1 MNIDK
6 INNYIL
12 ESYHHS
18 SDIVTR
24 KINVKGTD
32 ILCIYLE
39 SVASDDKISEFLM
52 KEINTYSKNKIL
64 TVNLFDKL
72 KNTIPNSHIT
82 VESKLEDCFTKLAS
96 GFTCIFIDGDKQY
109 ITVETKSKLDR
120 GITESTSESIV
131 RGPKDSFTEN
141 NSTNLGLIRKRIKDK
156 NLWYDEIKI
165 GRRTNTKVTIAYIN
179 GIANEHIVNNIKEKL
194 NKIDIDGII
203 DSGNIRDFLIQNQSI
218 FPEIKSTERPDLACN
233 SLLEG
238 KIIILVE
245 NTPFTLILPITLNDF
260 LHASEDYYQKSSN
273 VTFTRILR
281 YISFLI
287 TITIPGLYTALTTFN
302 QEIIPD
308 QLLISLAIQRDGVP
322 FSTVFELVI
331 MIITFEILRES
342 DIRLPSTMGAA
353 ISIVGALVLGEA
365 AVSAGIVSPIVIIVV
380 AITSICG
387 LLFTDIDFVNAIRWW
402 RFIFIIFS
410 ATAGLIGF
418 VIAAVLFINKL
429 ASITFDNVCYLAP
442 FSPLYVKSIN
452 DSIIK
457 LPNNKLK
464 NRSPYITKNTT
475 KLGDK
480 K

>member
-39 SVASDDKISEFLM
+39 SVASDDKISELLM

-260 LHASEDYYQKSSN
+260 LHASEDYYQKTSN
-273 VTFTRILR
+273 VSFTRILR
-281 YISFLI
+281 YISFQK
-287 TITIPGLYTALTTFN
+287 GA
-302 QEIIPD
+302 D
-308 QLLISLAIQRDGVP
+308 M
-322 FSTVFELVI
+322 LVCI
-331 MIITFEILRES
+331 HH
-342 DIRLPSTMGAA
+342 
-353 ISIVGALVLGEA
+353 
-365 AVSAGIVSPIVIIVV
+365 
-380 AITSICG
+380 
-387 LLFTDIDFVNAIRWW
+387 
-402 RFIFIIFS
+402 
-410 ATAGLIGF
+410 
-418 VIAAVLFINKL
+418 
-429 ASITFDNVCYLAP
+429 
-442 FSPLYVKSIN
+442 KSFK
-452 DSIIK
+452 SV
-457 LPNNKLK
+457 
-464 NRSPYITKNTT
+464 
-475 KLGDK
+475 
-480 K
+480 

>member
-273 VTFTRILR
+273 VSFTRILR

>member
-39 SVASDDKISEFLM
+39 SVASDDKISEFLI

-273 VTFTRILR
+273 VSFTRILR

>member
-194 NKIDIDGII
+194 KKIDIDGII

-273 VTFTRILR
+273 VSFTRILR

-287 TITIPGLYTALTTFN
+287 TITIPGLYIALTTFN

-331 MIITFEILRES
+331 MITTFEILRES

-410 ATAGLIGF
+410 AAAGLIGF
-418 VIAAVLFINKL
+418 VIATILFINKL

-464 NRSPYITKNTT
+464 SRSPYITKNTT

>member
-39 SVASDDKISEFLM
+39 SVASDDKISELLM
-52 KEINTYSKNKIL
+52 KEINTYIKNKIL

-273 VTFTRILR
+273 VSFTRILR

>member
-194 NKIDIDGII
+194 KKIDIDGII

-260 LHASEDYYQKSSN
+260 LHVSEDYYQKSSN
-273 VTFTRILR
+273 VSFTRILR

-287 TITIPGLYTALTTFN
+287 TITIPGLYIALTTFN

-331 MIITFEILRES
+331 MITTFEILRES

-410 ATAGLIGF
+410 AAAGLIGY
-418 VIAAVLFINKL
+418 VIATILFINKL

-464 NRSPYITKNTT
+464 SRSPYITKNTT

>member
-194 NKIDIDGII
+194 KKIDIDGII

-273 VTFTRILR
+273 VSFTRILR

-287 TITIPGLYTALTTFN
+287 TITIPGLYIALTTFN

-410 ATAGLIGF
+410 AAAGLIGF
-418 VIAAVLFINKL
+418 VIATILFINKL

-464 NRSPYITKNTT
+464 SRSPYITKNTT

>member
-120 GITESTSESIV
+120 GITESTSENIV

-194 NKIDIDGII
+194 KKIDIDGII

-287 TITIPGLYTALTTFN
+287 TITIPGLYIALTTFN

-331 MIITFEILRES
+331 MITTFEILRES

-410 ATAGLIGF
+410 AAAGLIGF
-418 VIAAVLFINKL
+418 VIATILFINKL

-464 NRSPYITKNTT
+464 SRSPYITKNTT

>member
-1 MNIDK
+1 M
-6 INNYIL
+6 
-12 ESYHHS
+12 
-18 SDIVTR
+18 
-24 KINVKGTD
+24 
-32 ILCIYLE
+32 CIYLE

-273 VTFTRILR
+273 VSFTRILR

-331 MIITFEILRES
+331 MITTFEILRES
-342 DIRLPSTMGAA
+342 DIRLPSTRGAA

-410 ATAGLIGF
+410 AAAGLIGF

-464 NRSPYITKNTT
+464 SRSPYITKNTT

>member
-12 ESYHHS
+12 KSYHHS

-194 NKIDIDGII
+194 KKIDIDGII

-273 VTFTRILR
+273 VSFTRILR

-287 TITIPGLYTALTTFN
+287 TITIPGLYIALTTFN

-331 MIITFEILRES
+331 MITTFEILRES

-410 ATAGLIGF
+410 AAAGLIGF
-418 VIAAVLFINKL
+418 VIATVLFINKL

>member
-39 SVASDDKISEFLM
+39 SVASDDKISELLM

-273 VTFTRILR
+273 VSFTRILR

>member
-120 GITESTSESIV
+120 GITESTSENIV

-194 NKIDIDGII
+194 KKIDIDGII

-273 VTFTRILR
+273 VSFTRILR

-287 TITIPGLYTALTTFN
+287 TITIPGLYIALTTFN

-331 MIITFEILRES
+331 MITTFEILRES

-410 ATAGLIGF
+410 AAAGLIGF
-418 VIAAVLFINKL
+418 VIATILFINKL

-464 NRSPYITKNTT
+464 SRSPYITKNTT

>member
-39 SVASDDKISEFLM
+39 SVASDDKISELLM
-52 KEINTYSKNKIL
+52 KEINTYIKNKIL

-273 VTFTRILR
+273 VSFTRILR

-308 QLLISLAIQRDGVP
+308 QLLISLASQRDGVP

-464 NRSPYITKNTT
+464 SRSPYITKNTT

>member
-273 VTFTRILR
+273 VSFTRILR

-331 MIITFEILRES
+331 MITTFEILRES
-342 DIRLPSTMGAA
+342 DNRLPSTMGAA

-410 ATAGLIGF
+410 AAAGLIGF

-464 NRSPYITKNTT
+464 SRSPYITKNTT

>member
-273 VTFTRILR
+273 VSFTRILR

-331 MIITFEILRES
+331 MITTFEILRES

-410 ATAGLIGF
+410 AAAGLIGF
-418 VIAAVLFINKL
+418 VIATVLFINKL

-464 NRSPYITKNTT
+464 SRSPYITKNTT

>member
-39 SVASDDKISEFLM
+39 SVASDDKISELLM
-52 KEINTYSKNKIL
+52 KEINTYIKNKIL

-72 KNTIPNSHIT
+72 RNTIPNSHIT

-273 VTFTRILR
+273 VSFTRILR

-410 ATAGLIGF
+410 AAAGLIGF
-418 VIAAVLFINKL
+418 VIATVLFINKL

-464 NRSPYITKNTT
+464 SRSPYITKNTT

>member
-1 MNIDK
+1 
-6 INNYIL
+6 
-12 ESYHHS
+12 
-18 SDIVTR
+18 
-24 KINVKGTD
+24 
-32 ILCIYLE
+32 
-39 SVASDDKISEFLM
+39 
-52 KEINTYSKNKIL
+52 
-64 TVNLFDKL
+64 
-72 KNTIPNSHIT
+72 
-82 VESKLEDCFTKLAS
+82 
-96 GFTCIFIDGDKQY
+96 
-109 ITVETKSKLDR
+109 
-120 GITESTSESIV
+120 
-131 RGPKDSFTEN
+131 
-141 NSTNLGLIRKRIKDK
+141 
-156 NLWYDEIKI
+156 
-165 GRRTNTKVTIAYIN
+165 
-179 GIANEHIVNNIKEKL
+179 
-194 NKIDIDGII
+194 
-203 DSGNIRDFLIQNQSI
+203 
-218 FPEIKSTERPDLACN
+218 
-233 SLLEG
+233 
-238 KIIILVE
+238 
-245 NTPFTLILPITLNDF
+245 
-260 LHASEDYYQKSSN
+260 
-273 VTFTRILR
+273 
-281 YISFLI
+281 
-287 TITIPGLYTALTTFN
+287 
-302 QEIIPD
+302 
-308 QLLISLAIQRDGVP
+308 
-322 FSTVFELVI
+322 

>member
-273 VTFTRILR
+273 VSFTRILR

-331 MIITFEILRES
+331 MITTFEILRES

-410 ATAGLIGF
+410 AAAGLIGF

-464 NRSPYITKNTT
+464 SRSPYITKNTT

>member
-194 NKIDIDGII
+194 KKIDIDGII

-273 VTFTRILR
+273 VSFTRILR

-287 TITIPGLYTALTTFN
+287 TITIPGLYIALTTFN

-331 MIITFEILRES
+331 MITTFEILRES

-410 ATAGLIGF
+410 AAAGLIGY
-418 VIAAVLFINKL
+418 VIATILFINKL

-464 NRSPYITKNTT
+464 SRSPYITKNTT